1 MHMAP
6 DPANVCEC
14 SPSHVSSFV
23 LSICCVVVFFW
34 GGGGE
39 GQGPDG
45 IVVIGMLQYITVLT
59 DKCGI

>member
-6 DPANVCEC
+6 DPASVCEC

-23 LSICCVVVFFW
+23 LSICCVVLCGV
-34 GGGGE
+34 GGQE
-39 GQGPDG
+39 TAG